1 MRATAASVWT
11 AVIAATSGSLIDLY
25 GSGGEPAPIPGEK
38 LVQTVH
44 RMVGD
49 AGQHVGEP
57 GLWIDVVQL
66 RGHDQRR
73 DDGGPLGAPV
83 RPGEQP
89 RLASEGEASERA
101 LGRIVARAV
110 RPSSRKRTKAGQ
122 RRSM

>member
-1 MRATAASVWT
+1 MQPSSGSISIERSWRSSSETPSRRATAASVWT
-11 AVIAATSGSLIDLY
+11 AVIAATSGGLIDLD

-66 RGHDQRR
+66 RGHDQRC
-73 DDGGPLGAPV
+73 DDGGPLGAP
-83 RPGEQP
+83 
-89 RLASEGEASERA
+89 
-101 LGRIVARAV
+101 
-110 RPSSRKRTKAGQ
+110 
-122 RRSM
+122 